1 MPRITDLRDRMFERD
16 VLECLPDV
24 ARFAR
29 SLARDESDAD
39 DLVQETILL
48 AYRGYHTF
56 RAGDEP
62 RRWLFTICRHIFI
75 RQRQRAARF
84 SELDDLGD
92 PPSETMRAVYG
103 HIAAQVDGSASRL
116 ETMDVRPA
124 IDNAIANLPLDFRI
138 VVVLVDLEGLSYAD
152 AAESLGIPVGTVRSR
167 LYRGRRLLQE
177 QLLAFAGDAGI
188 ERAIAKVPAPTSGAL

>member
-1 MPRITDLRDRMFERD
+1 MADLRDRIFERD
-16 VLECLPDV
+16 VLACLPDV

-29 SLARDESDAD
+29 SLAGDESDAD
-39 DLVQETILL
+39 DLVQETFLL

-62 RRWLFTICRHIFI
+62 RRWLFTICRHVFI

-92 PPSETMRAVYG
+92 PSSETMGAVYG

-116 ETMDVRPA
+116 ETMDLRPA
-124 IDNAIANLPLDFRI
+124 IDVAIATLPLDFRI

-152 AAESLGIPVGTVRSR
+152 AADTLGVPVGTVRSR

-177 QLLAFAGDAGI
+177 QLLAFARDAGI
-188 ERAIAKVPAPTSGAL
+188 ERATASDSAPTSGAL